1 MKAVWYREHGAAEQV
16 LTVGELPTPEAG
28 PGEVRVRLL
37 TSGVNPSDVKSRR
50 ARPVTDAL
58 IVPHSDGA
66 GLIDQVGAGVDPAR
80 LGERVW
86 TWNAQWQRPMGT
98 AAEYVVLP
106 QAQAVRLPDGADF
119 AAGACLGIPAL
130 TAVQAVIWAERL
142 AGDLRGQRVLVVGA
156 ASSVGHCIT
165 QLVHQAGAQ
174 VLGTVGSPERAAHAQ
189 AAGLQHP
196 IFYKHE
202 PVAERARELTRGQGV
217 DVVIDMDFS
226 STAAWAPQALRP
238 HGTVVCYGS
247 NALEQSFQYRPWLFA
262 SLGVKFFLVY
272 DLSPA
277 DRQDATAR
285 LTGLLERDA
294 LRHAIGARFAL
305 DQTAQAHLA
314 VEAGQV
320 IGNVVI
326 DIASA

>member
-1 MKAVWYREHGAAEQV
+1 MKAVWYTQHGPAPEV
-16 LTVGELPTPEAG
+16 LQWGDLPTPSAG

-50 ARPVTDAL
+50 ARPVADPR
-58 IVPHSDGA
+58 IVPHIDGA
-66 GLIDQVGAGVDPAR
+66 GLIDQVGEGVDPTR
-80 LGERVW
+80 LGQRVW

-106 QAQAVRLPDGADF
+106 QDQAVHLPEGTDF

-130 TAVQAVIWAERL
+130 TAVQAVVWAERL

-156 ASSVGHCIT
+156 ASSVGHYIT
-165 QLVHQAGAQ
+165 QLVHQAGAE
-174 VLGTVGSPERAAHAQ
+174 VLGTVGSAERAAHAR
-189 AAGLQHP
+189 AAGLHAP
-196 IFYKHE
+196 IFYKQE
-202 PVAERARELTRGQGV
+202 NVAERVREITGGQGV

-226 STAAWAPQALRP
+226 GTASWAPEVLKP
-238 HGTVVCYGS
+238 HGAVVCYGS
-247 NALEQSFQYRPWLFA
+247 NALEQNFQYRPWLFG

-277 DRQDATAR
+277 DRQAAIAR
-285 LTGLLERDA
+285 LTGLLERGA
-294 LRHAIGARFAL
+294 LQHSIGPRFAL
-305 DQTAQAHLA
+305 TQTAQAHLA
-314 VEAGQV
+314 VEAGQA

-326 DIASA
+326 DIAAA